1 MDPSGNTI
9 VLRIIIIVILL
20 ALSAYFSSAETALT
34 MVNKIRMRTLVDDGN
49 KAAACVLKLHEN
61 KSKML
66 SAILI
71 GNNVVNLS
79 TSSIMTILAAD
90 IFGNAAV
97 GIATGVLTI
106 LILIFGEITPKTMAS
121 LEADKIAMKSAGNI
135 YLLMTILTPVIWAVN
150 KMSGCILRL
159 LHVDPNKKTDVMTED
174 EPCNYCGSGGTKRC
188 HRDR

>member
-34 MVNKIRMRTLVDDGN
+34 MVNKIRMRTLADDGN

-97 GIATGVLTI
+97 GIATG
-106 LILIFGEITPKTMAS
+106 A
-121 LEADKIAMKSAGNI
+121 
-135 YLLMTILTPVIWAVN
+135 Y
-150 KMSGCILRL
+150 
-159 LHVDPNKKTDVMTED
+159 DPDPD
-174 EPCNYCGSGGTKRC
+174 LW
-188 HRDR
+188 

>member
-34 MVNKIRMRTLVDDGN
+34 MVNKIRMRTLADDGN

-79 TSSIMTILAAD
+79 RRRMQPDILLTAQ
-90 IFGNAAV
+90 I
-97 GIATGVLTI
+97 TGVRI
-106 LILIFGEITPKTMAS
+106 
-121 LEADKIAMKSAGNI
+121 
-135 YLLMTILTPVIWAVN
+135 VI
-150 KMSGCILRL
+150 
-159 LHVDPNKKTDVMTED
+159 
-174 EPCNYCGSGGTKRC
+174 KR
-188 HRDR
+188 